1 MLNLLIGIVIG
12 FVCYPIIKVL
22 LAKLLKLV
30 QGM

>member
-1 MLNLLIGIVIG
+1 MGNLFIGIVVG
-12 FVCYPIIKVL
+12 FVCYPIIKAL